1 MISSITR
8 FIKNRQLL
16 PVIIIFF
23 VCLLLILTPQK
34 VKVSIAG
41 LITGYIY
48 YPFNILDDF
57 LIDISSAK
65 RENVELNQKL
75 VNYSIKAAQF
85 TDEHYEN
92 IRLRRMLG
100 FDLQLPY
107 MLIPAEVIGLRPG
120 LMAKKIMIN
129 VGENKG
135 IARNMPVVCA
145 DGVVGKIVEVE
156 ANTAIVQL
164 LVDHN
169 CRVSAIDLNTRAMG
183 IIRWRGGKHLEMG
196 DVPIESEVAV
206 GDTIVSSGMGGIFPP
221 SLIVGEVVFTQDRE
235 GTLFKEV
242 LVKPSVNFGSL
253 EEVFVVIYGK

>member
-16 PVIIIFF
+16 PVIVIFF
-23 VCLLLILTPQK
+23 VCLLLILTPEK
-34 VKVSIAG
+34 IKVSIAG

-57 LIDISSAK
+57 LNDISSAK
-65 RENVELNQKL
+65 KENVELNRKL
-75 VNYSIKAAQF
+75 ANYSIKAAQF
-85 TDEHYEN
+85 TEDHYEN

-120 LMAKKIMIN
+120 LMAKNTVIN
-129 VGENKG
+129 AGENKG
-135 IARNMPVVCA
+135 IKRNMPVVSA
-145 DGVVGKIVEVE
+145 DGVVGKIIEVAE
-156 ANTAIVQL
+156 NTAVVQL

-169 CRVSAIDLNTRAMG
+169 CKVSAIDQNTRAMG
-183 IIRWRGGKHLEMG
+183 IIRWHGGKHLEMG
-196 DVPIESEVAV
+196 DVPIESEIAM
-206 GDTIVSSGMGGIFPP
+206 GDTIVCSGLGGIFPP
-221 SLIVGEVVFTQDRE
+221 GLVIGNVVFTQDRE

-242 LVKPSVNFGSL
+242 VVMPSVDFGSL